1 MKGKQRVTLQLF
13 SCSVMLN
20 SLQPHGLQHA
30 RPPCLSP
37 PLEVCPSSCPLYQ
50 WCYLAISSSDS
61 LVSCPQSFPEAG
73 TFLVSQLF
81 TSGDQSIRASTSV
94 LPMNIQGWFPLGVTD
109 LISLLC
115 KGFSRVFSSTVQKHQ
130 FFGVRPS
137 LWSSSHNFT
146 AWKPD
151 KHSLSQVIKL
161 TQ

>member
-37 PLEVCPSSCPLYQ
+37 PLEVCPSSCQLYQ

-73 TFLVSQLF
+73 TFPMSWLFVSD
-81 TSGDQSIRASTSV
+81 DQNTGASASASV
-94 LPMNIQGWFPLGVTD
+94 LPTKYSG
-109 LISLLC
+109 LISLKINWFDL
-115 KGFSRVFSSTVQKHQ
+115 VAVQGT
-130 FFGVRPS
+130 FRS
-137 LWSSSHNFT
+137 LLQH
-146 AWKPD
+146 
-151 KHSLSQVIKL
+151 HSLRASILWCSSFFMVQLSQLYSMK
-161 TQ
+161 TW